1 MVLSVPAN
9 TYAALQNARTN
20 GIVPRDFVWIEALNT
35 ATDEIEHIGLWNG
48 DVPVT
53 VPVIKPSDGTTVNR
67 VYQGIG
73 ARLQVPSIP
82 SSMKLEVRTIRI
94 VVSGLSPEIINAVLV
109 YQPKQRP
116 IEVHRGL
123 FDPAT
128 MNIVDPAWCRF
139 DALINRCP
147 VTRPKAGNDGRVQ
160 IEAQSHARN
169 LTMGNPAKLSDE
181 FFQRRGGDGSGR
193 YLDVV
198 PKVVW
203 GQEIVVHE
211 SHKKPRQHF
220 FG

>member
-1 MVLSVPAN
+1 MVISVPSN
-9 TYAALQNARTN
+9 TYAALQAARTK
-20 GIVPRDFVWIEALNT
+20 GIVPRDFVWIAGLNT
-35 ATDEIEHIGLWNG
+35 STDEIEHIGLWTG

-53 VPVIKPSDGTTVNR
+53 VQVTRPSDGATVTR
-67 VYQGIG
+67 TYQGIG
-73 ARLQVPSIP
+73 ARLQVPAIP

-94 VVSGLSPEIINAVLV
+94 TISGLSEEVINAVLV
-109 YQPKQRP
+109 YNPKQQP

-123 FDPAT
+123 FDPST
-128 MNIVDPAWCRF
+128 MNLVDPAWCRF
-139 DALINRCP
+139 DAFVNRSP

-181 FFQRRGGDGSGR
+181 FFKRRGGDGSGR

-203 GQEIVVHE
+203 GQKDIVHE
-211 SHKKPRQHF
+211 SEKKPKQRY